1 MTQQVVNDS
10 QTNGAI
16 AEVQHK
22 HWTFRYVMVFASYF
36 TVFCSIH
43 SYASIYL
50 LDRGFNNS
58 QIGILLAIANIISAL
73 IGPVVAGK
81 IDKKQMTNIG
91 ASKVMCGMILVLS
104 AVLYAAQDSFVA
116 VFAIFG
122 ILYLLHMIYQS
133 LLIAL
138 SFEYNKKGCSIMFG
152 FGRGMGS
159 VASALTSLFLGQ
171 MLNYIVPAQLPVF
184 FLIFAAFNLL
194 CMLLFVSRSERRIL
208 SQVNEDLRTASQ
220 EGEFHDNF
228 FSFVKAYPK
237 YCIFLLAVMC
247 FFFEHNLGND
257 FLIQIL
263 RPIGG
268 KESDMGIAFFIAAML
283 ELPVMSVFAKV
294 AKKIDVGILLKVSA
308 VFFAVKGAILMF
320 ATNMA
325 GVYLSECM
333 QIFAY
338 AIITPGAAYYATAKM
353 SPQDQVKGQT
363 YFNCCITIGG
373 VFSSLIGG
381 RLLDVYG
388 TMVMQGVGLGVAIL
402 GIILVFIGVEK
413 VGDTSAAN

>member
-1 MTQQVVNDS
+1 MS
-10 QTNGAI
+10 QDLYNTEKK
-16 AEVQHK
+16 AEVRRK

-58 QIGILLAIANIISAL
+58 QIGLLLALANIISAL
-73 IGPVVAGK
+73 VGPVVAGK
-81 IDKKQMTNIG
+81 IDKKILTNIG
-91 ASKVMCGMILVLS
+91 ASKVMCAMILVLS
-104 AVLYAAQDSFVA
+104 GVLFFLQDSFVA
-116 VFAIFG
+116 VFLIFG

-138 SFEYNKKGCSIMFG
+138 SFEYNKKGCNILFG

-159 VASALTSLFLGQ
+159 VASALTSLFLGY
-171 MLNYIVPAQLPVF
+171 MLNIIVPSQLPLF
-184 FLIFAAFNLL
+184 FLVFSAFNLV
-194 CMLLFVSRSERRIL
+194 CMILFVSGKEQKIL
-208 SQVNEDLRTASQ
+208 EED
-220 EGEFHDNF
+220 GEQKTKEAAVGEYHDNF

-237 YCIFLLAVMC
+237 YCIFLLAVIC

-268 KESDMGIAFFIAAML
+268 KDSDMGTAFFIAAML
-283 ELPVMSVFAKV
+283 ELPVMTVFAKV
-294 AKKIDVGILLKVSA
+294 AKKIDVGILLKISA
-308 VFFAVKGAILMF
+308 VSFAIKGAILMF
-320 ATNMA
+320 ATNVG
-325 GVYLSECM
+325 GVYLSQCM

-338 AIITPGAAYYATAKM
+338 ALITPGAAYYATAKM

-363 YFNCCITIGG
+363 YFNCCITLGG

-381 RLLDVYG
+381 RVLDLFG
-388 TMVMQGVGLGVAIL
+388 TMAMQGVGLGVAAFGIL
-402 GIILVFIGVEK
+402 LAFIGVERVEK
-413 VGDTSAAN
+413 G